1 MNKTTVETV
10 ETTEVVAPK
19 AKTSKT
25 VKTVKESKSTK
36 GEKQMT
42 ALEKKIAERMLAKEK
57 AKAAKDEVLANN
69 ETYVDYLVDKKIENN
84 NVARL
89 DVIINQINAMKTI
102 IAQDGTKFAI
112 HCYPVAESIF
122 GAVGSRLLAIAQI
135 AGAMFTNDRQV
146 EFTALTHIDYLI
158 ALDAYHKLGRP
169 AYFSKQMT
177 LVDELPFQDGYTIPL
192 MAIAAALGL
201 DTDEAKLITDDKLTN
216 FFSASKKKAQAKL
229 DDYNRTPVTEEDSAF
244 TMED

>member
-19 AKTSKT
+19 AKTSKS
-25 VKTVKESKSTK
+25 VKTVKEHKIK
-36 GEKQMT
+36 EVKMT
-42 ALEKKIAERMLAKEK
+42 ALEKKIAERMLAKQT

-84 NVARL
+84 NVINL
-89 DVIINQINAMKTI
+89 DIIINQINAMKTI
-102 IAQDGTKFAI
+102 LAQDGTKFAI
-112 HCYPVAESIF
+112 HCYPIAESIF
-122 GAVGSRLLAIAQI
+122 GAVGSRLLAIATI
-135 AGAMFTNDRQV
+135 SGAMFTSERQA
-146 EFTALTHIDYLI
+146 EFTALTGIDYLI

-177 LVDELPFQDGYTIPL
+177 LVDELPFHEGYDIPL
-192 MAIAAALGL
+192 MAVAAALGL
-201 DTDEAKLITDDKLTN
+201 DTDEAKLITDAKLTN
-216 FFSASKKKAQAKL
+216 HFSASRKKAQTKL
-229 DDYNRTPVTEEDSAF
+229 DEYNRTPVNAEDSAF